1 MRSAAAHAMPR
12 ESERAPYLVPRA
24 HREAAEDRARSLPK
38 GILAGLVGGLIGT
51 VVMTEFQNAWSKASA
66 ALSRRQGAVE
76 QSSHEQPQS
85 EDATMKAAGKLA
97 ELVGAQLSY
106 DQKKKLGPVVHYGF
120 GTLQGA
126 AYGGM
131 IELFRMQGGFAPALC
146 FGGALFALVDELAV
160 PALGLSDRP
169 GKYPF
174 SAHLYGLASHLVYSV
189 STEVARRGLRAAL

>member
-1 MRSAAAHAMPR
+1 MRSSAAHAVPR
-12 ESERAPYLVPRA
+12 ESARAPFLVPRA
-24 HREAAEDRARSLPK
+24 HREAAEDRERSFPK

-66 ALSRRQGAVE
+66 ALSRRQAAVE

-97 ELVGAQLSY
+97 ELVGARLSY

-126 AYGGM
+126 AYGAAM
-131 IELFRMQGGFAPALC
+131 ELFGVRGGFAPALSL
-146 FGGALFALVDELAV
+146 GVGLFALADELAV
-160 PALGLSDRP
+160 PALGLSGRP
-169 GKYPF
+169 GEYPL
-174 SAHLYGLASHLVYSV
+174 SAHLYGLASHLVYGI
-189 STEVARRGLRAAL
+189 STEAARRGLRAAL